1 MTSSH
6 KRQLLIDLET
16 ASGTSLPDC
25 GVYRYAADPDFTI
38 LLIAYAFDDEPVE
51 LVDVA
56 CGEDVPQEFL
66 DALSDPEILKLAY
79 NANFERTCMGRF
91 FNRPMPP
98 EQWQDIMIHAAYL
111 GLPRSLAGVCD
122 ALGLGEDQGKMKEGK
137 DLIRYFCLPCKPTK
151 TNGGRTRNLPSH
163 APDKWEIFRQ
173 YCIRDVESERTVERR
188 LSSHPV
194 PESEWE
200 IWRLDQ
206 AINDRGV
213 MIDTRLARMAVAMS
227 EANNKQLTEEAA
239 RLTGLENPSSV
250 AQLKRWLDENDEKK
264 CDSLSKAYVSDRL
277 KELPEGTVKRVLTIR
292 KETGKSSV
300 SKYEAMLRSVC
311 EDGRIHGM
319 FQHYGAQRTGRFSSK
334 LIQLQNLPQN
344 HIEDLD
350 IARNL
355 VRDGDLEFVRLCYG
369 DVNDTLSQLIRT
381 AVIPKDGCLFAV
393 SDFSAIEARL
403 LAWLAGEQWKMDVFA
418 NGGDIYCETASQM
431 FGVPVEKH
439 GQNAELRQKGKVAT
453 LACIAEGSLVLTS
466 RGMTPIEQVTR
477 DMQVWD
483 GENWVSHD
491 GVIYKGEREV
501 ITYAGLT
508 ATPDHLVWVVGKGRP
523 VPFGEAAASGARL
536 VLSGIGGMPVRVGK
550 NYQPGETLEQEM
562 ELLLRADGVH
572 ELRKAAM
579 DAAGQSQAREIQGL
593 PAVLQTEDS
602 TEVAGTPDDCREAA
616 VHQSE
621 RPRIPELWREGDPIP
636 LQQPDGRSAV
646 AHGEPRATRGSD
658 AGDRSDRY
666 ERGLRAGESALRRP
680 ESQPGEPEEHGA
692 DGVRPAVLALR
703 TKRSN
708 PEALRGAIPG
718 GDHRGSQ
725 NGGSGEAEG
734 LAKHRRTVRVYDIR
748 NAGPNHRYTVSGR
761 LVHNCGY
768 GGGVGAMINM
778 GAVRSGIPEEEL
790 PDIINRWRDSSPR
803 TVELW
808 HRIDSAAMAA
818 TKYHEWSEDLGYGLR
833 IGYEDGLM
841 IIELPSGRRLHYVKP
856 RIGTNRFGREAVT
869 YMGGTGWTRIET
881 FGGKLTENVIQAIG
895 RDCLAWAMLRVSE
908 RYPIVMH
915 VHDEM
920 IAEVPLEE
928 ANGAL
933 KYMNEVMAEPIPWA
947 PGLILK
953 GDGDVLNYYR
963 K

>member
-6 KRQLLIDLET
+6 KSLLVDIET
-16 ASGTSLPDC
+16 FSATSLPDC
-25 GVYRYAADPDFTI
+25 GVYRYASDPDFTI

-66 DALSDPEILKLAY
+66 DALSDPGILKLAY

-151 TNGGRTRNLPSH
+151 TNGGRTRNLPTH
-163 APDKWEIFRQ
+163 APDKWEVFRQ

-194 PESEWE
+194 PESEWA
-200 IWRLDQ
+200 IWRMDQ

-213 MIDTRLARMAVAMS
+213 RIDTRLARMAVAMS
-227 EANNKQLTEEAA
+227 EANNKQLTEEAM

-300 SKYEAMLRSVC
+300 SKYEAMLRYVC
-311 EDGRIHGM
+311 SDERIRGM
-319 FQHYGAQRTGRFSSK
+319 FQHYGASRTGRWAGRG
-334 LIQLQNLPQN
+334 LQPQNLSQN
-344 HIEDLD
+344 HIPDLD
-350 IARNL
+350 IARSL

-381 AVIPKDGCLFAV
+381 AIIPGDGCLFAV

-439 GQNAELRQKGKVAT
+439 GVNSELRQKGKQAT
-453 LACIAEGSLVLTS
+453 LAC
-466 RGMTPIEQVTR
+466 
-477 DMQVWD
+477 
-483 GENWVSHD
+483 
-491 GVIYKGEREV
+491 
-501 ITYAGLT
+501 
-508 ATPDHLVWVVGKGRP
+508 
-523 VPFGEAAASGARL
+523 
-536 VLSGIGGMPVRVGK
+536 
-550 NYQPGETLEQEM
+550 
-562 ELLLRADGVH
+562 
-572 ELRKAAM
+572 
-579 DAAGQSQAREIQGL
+579 
-593 PAVLQTEDS
+593 
-602 TEVAGTPDDCREAA
+602 
-616 VHQSE
+616 
-621 RPRIPELWREGDPIP
+621 
-636 LQQPDGRSAV
+636 
-646 AHGEPRATRGSD
+646 
-658 AGDRSDRY
+658 
-666 ERGLRAGESALRRP
+666 
-680 ESQPGEPEEHGA
+680 
-692 DGVRPAVLALR
+692 
-703 TKRSN
+703 
-708 PEALRGAIPG
+708 
-718 GDHRGSQ
+718 
-725 NGGSGEAEG
+725 
-734 LAKHRRTVRVYDIR
+734 
-748 NAGPNHRYTVSGR
+748 
-761 LVHNCGY
+761 GY
-768 GGGVGAMINM
+768 SGGVGALINM
-778 GAVRSGIPEEEL
+778 GALRAGIPEEEL
-790 PDIINRWRDSSPR
+790 PEIVDRWRAASPR

-833 IGYEDGLM
+833 IGYEDGMM

-856 RIGTNRFGREAVT
+856 RIGTNRFGKPAVT
-869 YMGGTGWTRIET
+869 YLGGTAFTRIET
-881 FGGKLTENVIQAIG
+881 FGGKLTENCLAEGTLVLTEYGLQPIETIGPETRVWDGTEWVTHEGLINQGVRPVIDVDGVRMTPDHKILTEGGWIEGGKADGLNWADVPQPDCYPKERIYATGEDTVAVPLHMRTRDRGTCLRSAEETVPEEIMRLQAQGTNLGSPYPARHEPAPSIRGLALDEAAVYGAEPPSVPQLRGPGDRGVPAMDGQLREFLGGHGADLGEGPRSGQDRQQRGLRAGELPVDEQKAKHAESPEHAADQDTVRDTAGRRGRRADRNQIHDPSIPPGARLARGITVHATGCEEQVYDLRNCGPRHRFAVWNGSRLCIVSNCIQAIG
-895 RDCLAWAMLRVSE
+895 RDCLARAMLKVSE

-920 IAEVPLEE
+920 IAEVPIEE

-933 KYMNEVMAEPIPWA
+933 QYMNEVMAEPIPWA
-947 PGLILK
+947 PGLILR
-953 GDGDVLNYYR
+953 GDGYLCGYYR
-963 K
+963 KD

>member
-6 KRQLLIDLET
+6 KSLLVDIET
-16 ASGTSLPDC
+16 FSATSLPDC
-25 GVYRYAADPDFTI
+25 GVYRYCQDPDFTI

-66 DALSDPEILKLAY
+66 DALSDPGILKLAY

-151 TNGGRTRNLPSH
+151 TNGGRTRNLPTH

-200 IWRLDQ
+200 IWRVDQ

-227 EANNKQLTEEAA
+227 EANNKQLTEEAV

-311 EDGRIHGM
+311 EDGRVRGTL
-319 FQHYGAQRTGRFSSK
+319 QHYGANRTGRWCLTGDHEVLTESGWVRLDEWTGGMIACWNPNGEVVSFQRANAVSFPYNGEMYFYRDKRISQISTPDHK
-334 LIQLQNLPQN
+334 MWVQRRRGAPWSAETVESLGANRPCIPFTGTRLYTPSREHDRLRVLVMTQADGCYTADGRLRLKFKKQRKIERCRQLLRRAGLCFTEQSYGDGSTGFVIPKRALPLWLLMFKNKTFGPWLFDQSADVFFEELELWDGYRAGPNSIQYCTCNKQNADMVQAFAHLSGRAALIKEKHADHPVWNACYNVDIWLSPGNCHELRDKPERFIYDGRVYCAETPTGYFLVRRCGRVWVTGNSGRLVQTQNLPQN

-381 AVIPKDGCLFAV
+381 AIIPRDGCLFAV

-403 LAWLAGEQWKMDVFA
+403 LAWLAGEQWKLDVFA

-431 FGVPVEKH
+431 FGVPVVKH
-439 GQNAELRQKGKVAT
+439 GQNAELRQKGKIAT
-453 LACIAEGSLVLTS
+453 LAL
-466 RGMTPIEQVTR
+466 
-477 DMQVWD
+477 
-483 GENWVSHD
+483 
-491 GVIYKGEREV
+491 
-501 ITYAGLT
+501 
-508 ATPDHLVWVVGKGRP
+508 
-523 VPFGEAAASGARL
+523 
-536 VLSGIGGMPVRVGK
+536 
-550 NYQPGETLEQEM
+550 
-562 ELLLRADGVH
+562 
-572 ELRKAAM
+572 
-579 DAAGQSQAREIQGL
+579 
-593 PAVLQTEDS
+593 
-602 TEVAGTPDDCREAA
+602 
-616 VHQSE
+616 
-621 RPRIPELWREGDPIP
+621 
-636 LQQPDGRSAV
+636 
-646 AHGEPRATRGSD
+646 
-658 AGDRSDRY
+658 
-666 ERGLRAGESALRRP
+666 
-680 ESQPGEPEEHGA
+680 
-692 DGVRPAVLALR
+692 
-703 TKRSN
+703 
-708 PEALRGAIPG
+708 
-718 GDHRGSQ
+718 
-725 NGGSGEAEG
+725 
-734 LAKHRRTVRVYDIR
+734 
-748 NAGPNHRYTVSGR
+748 
-761 LVHNCGY
+761 GY
-768 GGGVGAMINM
+768 GGTVGAMVNM
-778 GAVRSGIPEEEL
+778 GAVRMGIPEEDL
-790 PDIINRWRDSSPR
+790 PEIVDRWRAASPR

-856 RIGTNRFGREAVT
+856 RIGTNKFGREAVT

-881 FGGKLTENVIQAIG
+881 FGGKLTENIIQAIG
-895 RDCLAWAMLRVSE
+895 RDCLARAMLRVSG

-928 ANGAL
+928 ANEAL
-933 KYMNEVMAEPIPWA
+933 QYMNEVMADPIPWA
-947 PGLILK
+947 PGLILR
-953 GDGDVLNYYR
+953 GDGYLCDYYR
-963 K
+963 KD